1 LFDKLIKLNI
11 LNNNKNNEI
20 KYKNKMFS
28 ILTKIF
34 GTANGR
40 IIKRLQKEI
49 YKISDFESKIKNL
62 TNQELSSKTIE
73 FRQKLASG
81 QTLEDISYEAFA
93 VVREASKRVI
103 GQRHYDVQLIGG
115 MIIHRGAIA
124 EMRTGEGKTLA
135 STLPAYL
142 NALSN
147 KGVHIV
153 TVNDYL
159 AKRDSEW
166 MGKIFKFLGLTV
178 SAVVAEM
185 TDSERKAAYNC
196 DITYA
201 TNNELG
207 FDYLRDNMKFTE
219 ESKVQRPFNYAIIDE
234 VDSILIDEARTPL
247 IISGPVDDRSE
258 LYSKIDALIKILKQS
273 DYEKDE
279 KLKSVN
285 LTEDGINRIEV
296 MLAEKGLIN
305 QHSSLYDFDN
315 LNLVHYINQSL
326 RAHYIFTCDVDYI
339 IKDRKIMIIDEFT
352 GRVMD
357 GRRYS
362 DGLHQSIE
370 AKEQVPIQNENQTL
384 ASITFQNY
392 FRMYPKLSGMT
403 GTAMTEAGELKDIYN
418 LEVISV
424 PTHNQISRKDLD
436 DEIYGT
442 RKEKYNAIMNLIKD
456 CYERE
461 QPILVGTI
469 SIEKSEEISK
479 ELTNNNINHK
489 VLNAKM
495 HEQEAHIIAQA
506 GRLGAVTIA
515 TNMAGRGTDIMLG
528 GNPEMMAEE
537 LDEKNLTPKEYE
549 AAIAEIKEK
558 VKKEKEL
565 VVATGGLYVIGTER
579 HESRRIDNQLRG
591 RSGRQGDPGATR
603 FFLSLEDDLMRIFA
617 SERISGVLRT
627 LGLKDGEAIGHPMIS
642 RSLEK
647 AQQKVES
654 HNYEIRKNLLRFDDV
669 MNDQRKIVYE
679 QRNEIIS
686 SEDVSEFRI
695 NMTEQLVTNL
705 VQKYINPGSYR
716 EDWLSN
722 DLSAQIQNIFDIKI
736 SPKEINDIEGNE
748 VDIATKI
755 TELVND
761 LFQRKEQSYTKE
773 IMRDASKYILLT
785 TFDQVWKEHLRNL
798 DYLRQGISL
807 RAYGQKD
814 PLNEYKREAFNLF
827 KKMLDHLRELY
838 IQRLCFLHVDT
849 EHLNRQSMLLA
860 NKELQEMSRS
870 RIDPAFEKYN
880 SGVSLETKAKPFK
893 SYVNPENRI
902 PADPE
907 TWGKISRN
915 EECPC
920 GSGKKYKHCHGL
932 GD

>member
-1 LFDKLIKLNI
+1 
-11 LNNNKNNEI
+11 
-20 KYKNKMFS
+20 M
-28 ILTKIF
+28 
-34 GTANGR
+34 
-40 IIKRLQKEI
+40 
-49 YKISDFESKIKNL
+49 
-62 TNQELSSKTIE
+62 
-73 FRQKLASG
+73 
-81 QTLEDISYEAFA
+81 
-93 VVREASKRVI
+93 
-103 GQRHYDVQLIGG
+103 
-115 MIIHRGAIA
+115 HRGSIA

-142 NALSN
+142 NALSD

-166 MGKIFKFLGLTV
+166 MGKIFEFLGLSV
-178 SAVVAEM
+178 SAVISDM
-185 TDSERKAAYNC
+185 SDFERKAAYNC

-247 IISGPVDDRSE
+247 IISGPVDDHSE
-258 LYSKIDALIKILKQS
+258 LYSKIDALIKILNQS

-285 LTEDGINRIEV
+285 LTEDGINKIEV

-339 IKDRKIMIIDEFT
+339 IKDKKIMIIDEFT

-424 PTHNQISRKDLD
+424 PTHNQITRKDLD

-442 RKEKYNAIMNLIKD
+442 RQEKYNAIMNLIKD
-456 CYERE
+456 CYKRE

-479 ELTNNNINHK
+479 ELTKNNIRHK

-506 GRLGAVTIA
+506 GKLGAVTIA

-528 GNPEMMAEE
+528 GNPEMIAEDIRGKE
-537 LDEKNLTPKEYE
+537 LSPKQYE
-549 AAIAEIKEK
+549 AAVAEIKEK
-558 VKKEKEL
+558 VNKEKEL
-565 VVATGGLYVIGTER
+565 VVAAGGLYVIGSER
-579 HESRRIDNQLRG
+579 HESRRIDNQLR
-591 RSGRQGDPGATR
+591 
-603 FFLSLEDDLMRIFA
+603 EDDLMRIFA
-617 SERISGVLRT
+617 SDRISGVLRT

-686 SEDVSEFRI
+686 SENVAEFRL
-695 NMTEQLVTNL
+695 NMTEQLVTTL
-705 VQKYINPGSYR
+705 VQKYITPGAYR
-716 EDWLSN
+716 EDWLLT
-722 DLSAQIQNIFDIKI
+722 DLSAEILHTFDIEI
-736 SPKEINDIEGNE
+736 SPKEISEIEGNE

-755 TELVND
+755 TELVNN
-761 LFQRKEQSYTKE
+761 LFKSKEDSYTTE
-773 IMRDASKYILLT
+773 IMKDASKYILLT
-785 TFDQVWKEHLRNL
+785 TLDQVWKEHLRNL

-827 KKMLDHLRELY
+827 EKMLDHLRELY

-849 EHLNRQSMLLA
+849 EHVNRQSMLLA

-880 SGVSLETKAKPFK
+880 AGVSLETKAKPFK
-893 SYVNPENRI
+893 SYVAPEDRV
-902 PADPE
+902 PSAPE

-915 EECPC
+915 DPCPC
-920 GSGKKYKHCHGL
+920 GSGKKYKHCHGTE
-932 GD
+932 D

>member
-1 LFDKLIKLNI
+1 
-11 LNNNKNNEI
+11 
-20 KYKNKMFS
+20 MFS

-34 GTANGR
+34 GTANSR
-40 IIKRLQKEI
+40 IIKKFQKEI
-49 YKISDFESKIKNL
+49 QRINDFENIIKDL
-62 TNQELSSKTIE
+62 TDTELTAKTIE
-73 FRQKLASG
+73 FKKKLADG
-81 QTLEDISYEAFA
+81 KTLDDIVYEAFA
-93 VVREASKRVI
+93 VVREASRRVS

-115 MIIHRGAIA
+115 LIMHRGSIA

-142 NALSN
+142 NALSD

-166 MGKIFKFLGLTV
+166 MGKIFEFLGLSI
-178 SAVVAEM
+178 SAVISDM
-185 TDSERKAAYNC
+185 SDFERKAAYNC

-247 IISGPVDDRSE
+247 IISGPVDDHSE
-258 LYSKIDALIKILKQS
+258 LYSKIDALIKILNQS

-285 LTEDGINRIEV
+285 LTEDGINKIEV

-339 IKDRKIMIIDEFT
+339 IKDKKIMIIDEFT

-424 PTHNQISRKDLD
+424 PTHNQITRKDLD

-442 RKEKYNAIMNLIKD
+442 RQEKYNAIMNLIKD
-456 CYERE
+456 CYKRE

-479 ELTNNNINHK
+479 ELTKNNIRHK

-506 GRLGAVTIA
+506 GKLGAVTIA

-528 GNPEMMAEE
+528 GNPEMIAEDIRGKE
-537 LDEKNLTPKEYE
+537 LSPKQYE
-549 AAIAEIKEK
+549 AAVAEIKEK
-558 VKKEKEL
+558 VNKEKEL
-565 VVATGGLYVIGTER
+565 VVAAGGLYVIGTER

-591 RSGRQGDPGATR
+591 RSGRQGDPGSTR

-617 SERISGVLRT
+617 SDRISGVLRT

-686 SEDVSEFRI
+686 SEDVAEFRL
-695 NMTEQLVTNL
+695 NMTEQLVTTL
-705 VQKYINPGSYR
+705 VQKYITPGAYR
-716 EDWLSN
+716 EDWLLT
-722 DLSAQIQNIFDIKI
+722 DLSAEILHTFDIEI
-736 SPKEINDIEGNE
+736 SPKEISEIEGNE
-748 VDIATKI
+748 VDIAAKI
-755 TELVND
+755 TELVNN
-761 LFQRKEQSYTKE
+761 LFKSKEDSYTTE
-773 IMRDASKYILLT
+773 IMKDASKYILLT
-785 TFDQVWKEHLRNL
+785 TLDQVWKEHLRNL

-827 KKMLDHLRELY
+827 EKMLDHLRELY

-849 EHLNRQSMLLA
+849 EHVNRQSMLLA

-880 SGVSLETKAKPFK
+880 AGVSLETKAKPFK
-893 SYVNPENRI
+893 SYVAPEDRVSS
-902 PADPE
+902 DPE

-915 EECPC
+915 DPCSC
-920 GSGKKYKHCHGL
+920 GSGKKYKHCHGTE
-932 GD
+932 D

>member
-1 LFDKLIKLNI
+1 
-11 LNNNKNNEI
+11 
-20 KYKNKMFS
+20 
-28 ILTKIF
+28 
-34 GTANGR
+34 
-40 IIKRLQKEI
+40 
-49 YKISDFESKIKNL
+49 
-62 TNQELSSKTIE
+62 
-73 FRQKLASG
+73 
-81 QTLEDISYEAFA
+81 
-93 VVREASKRVI
+93 
-103 GQRHYDVQLIGG
+103 
-115 MIIHRGAIA
+115 
-124 EMRTGEGKTLA
+124 
-135 STLPAYL
+135 
-142 NALSN
+142 
-147 KGVHIV
+147 
-153 TVNDYL
+153 
-159 AKRDSEW
+159 
-166 MGKIFKFLGLTV
+166 
-178 SAVVAEM
+178 
-185 TDSERKAAYNC
+185 
-196 DITYA
+196 
-201 TNNELG
+201 
-207 FDYLRDNMKFTE
+207 
-219 ESKVQRPFNYAIIDE
+219 
-234 VDSILIDEARTPL
+234 
-247 IISGPVDDRSE
+247 
-258 LYSKIDALIKILKQS
+258 
-273 DYEKDE
+273 
-279 KLKSVN
+279 
-285 LTEDGINRIEV
+285 
-296 MLAEKGLIN
+296 
-305 QHSSLYDFDN
+305 
-315 LNLVHYINQSL
+315 
-326 RAHYIFTCDVDYI
+326 
-339 IKDRKIMIIDEFT
+339 
-352 GRVMD
+352 
-357 GRRYS
+357 
-362 DGLHQSIE
+362 
-370 AKEQVPIQNENQTL
+370 
-384 ASITFQNY
+384 
-392 FRMYPKLSGMT
+392 
-403 GTAMTEAGELKDIYN
+403 
-418 LEVISV
+418 V

-442 RKEKYNAIMNLIKD
+442 RKEKYNAIMSLIKD

-479 ELTNNNINHK
+479 ELANNNINHK

-528 GNPEMMAEE
+528 GNPEMMVEE
-537 LDEKNLTPKEYE
+537 LDERNLTPKEYE

-705 VQKYINPGSYR
+705 VQKYINPGAYR

-827 KKMLDHLRELY
+827 EKMLDHLRELY

-893 SYVNPENRI
+893 SYVNPENRM